1 MSSYSS
7 HSSNSISTTTT
18 TTTTKSPKSRER
30 LTHSAGMADTSTI
43 NTINNTT
50 GTSSGGGGGGGIA
63 KAKMERH
70 TKLLKTIDTAS
81 IEHLRMVLKMVCTES
96 RVIEYA
102 LDMFM
107 QLLGDNYNENENRK
121 EGGGEVKTCGRC
133 KKVFNTPTTTT
144 TTTAAA
150 TAATAK
156 LGQEEGGC
164 RYHDGNRYVDIESEV
179 WTKVE
184 GVCWRDGMD
193 MVVNCRVDWEDPV
206 LLEEFAEG
214 FRWDCCDEDGGV
226 EGCVVGGHVAG

>member
-50 GTSSGGGGGGGIA
+50 GTSSGGIA

-133 KKVFNTPTTTT
+133 KKVFTTPTTTT
-144 TTTAAA
+144 G
-150 TAATAK
+150 K
-156 LGQEEGGC
+156 LGQEEGQEEGGC

-193 MVVNCRVDWEDPV
+193 MVVNCGVDWEDPM

>member
-1 MSSYSS
+1 MSLYSS
-7 HSSNSISTTTT
+7 HSSNSISTTSS
-18 TTTTKSPKSRER
+18 TTTKSPKSRER
-30 LTHSAGMADTSTI
+30 LTCSGGMGDTSTI
-43 NTINNTT
+43 ITTTTT
-50 GTSSGGGGGGGIA
+50 GGGGGGGGGGGIA

-81 IEHLRMVLKMVCTES
+81 LEHLRMVLKMVCTES
-96 RVIEYA
+96 GVIEYA
-102 LDMFM
+102 LDVFT
-107 QLLGDNYNENENRK
+107 QLLDIDTKHENK
-121 EGGGEVKTCGRC
+121 EEEEEEEEIKTCRRC
-133 KKVFNTPTTTT
+133 KKVFTTTT
-144 TTTAAA
+144 TTR
-150 TAATAK
+150 K
-156 LGQEEGGC
+156 LEEREGEEEREEEGC

-193 MVVNCRVDWEDPV
+193 MVVNCGVDWEDDPV